1 VVHDVVHSTRINAIQ
16 IIRLLM
22 AGFI

>member
-1 VVHDVVHSTRINAIQ
+1 VHDVVHSTRINAIQ